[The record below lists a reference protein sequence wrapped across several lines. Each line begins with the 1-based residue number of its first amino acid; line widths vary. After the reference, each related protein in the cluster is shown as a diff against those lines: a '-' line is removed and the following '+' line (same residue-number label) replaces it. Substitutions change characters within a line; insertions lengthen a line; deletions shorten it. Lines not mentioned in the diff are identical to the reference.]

1 MWTSVANTLFSRTSR
16 CIFAVACDLFTRS
29 IISDIIDSVSSSDK
43 FLIRYRYA
51 SHDHAMTACL
61 IMRNLRKMR
70 PFHTFDKAHLSILIV
85 RLQVV
90 PEEEQIDTRVSSKS
104 NIDTRAWKTGC
115 RKIASCLLSDNRL
128 SIHLCLIENLSL
140 ENTLSMTMMSLI
152 MFAVAVFSPC
162 MVGGLR
168 ALLPPAAARVL

>member
-1 MWTSVANTLFSRTSR
+1 MWTSVANTLFVSRTSR

-85 RLQVV
+85 PWYAYKLCQ
-90 PEEEQIDTRVSSKS
+90 EEEQIDTRVSSKS

-140 ENTLSMTMMSLI
+140 ENTLSMMSLI
-152 MFAVAVFSPC
+152 IERVKRSRRS
-162 MVGGLR
+162 R
-168 ALLPPAAARVL
+168 AYA